1 MSVSTVVAVPPSPL
15 RDTVLRSAV
24 EYIAANGPDGLSFR
38 QVAAAAGVSHQ
49 APYHH
54 FQDRKGIFQAIA
66 LEGFTLFTAQLK
78 AAAQRDDLDSA
89 TAMLQGYVDF
99 ALEHKGHFRVMFRSD
114 LAHIDDDPDLAAVAG
129 ESYEVLV
136 DEVQRE
142 LGPDA
147 SADDVRH
154 RVAAMWSLA
163 HGLATLLIDGPLEA
177 ELGPVTDRQ
186 ALVRAVAATSGLA
199 SRRTQPRTTG
209 ARDR

>member
-1 MSVSTVVAVPPSPL
+1 M
-15 RDTVLRSAV
+15 LRSAV

-66 LEGFTLFTAQLK
+66 LEGYTLFAAQLK
-78 AAAQRDDLDSA
+78 AAAQRDDLDSS

-114 LAHIDDDPDLAAVAG
+114 LAHIEDDPDLAAVAG
-129 ESYEVLV
+129 ESYDVLV
-136 DEVQRE
+136 EEVRRE

-147 SADDVRH
+147 SDDDVRH
-154 RVAAMWSLA
+154 RVVAMWSLA
-163 HGLATLLIDGPLEA
+163 HGLATLLIDGPLEE
-177 ELGPVTDRQ
+177 ELGHVADRQ
-186 ALVRAVAATSGLA
+186 ALVRSVAAASGMA
-199 SRRTQPRTTG
+199 SLRTHHRRPG